1 MIAAKNQTVFQQSV
15 NTHIK
20 VLHHVYACMPV
31 IVAGCAHIVEVCIIY
46 IYIYIY
52 THVYVYIDVYVY
64 KHINM
69 FIICVCLCIC
79 GSVYA
84 FVGGWVWVCKS

>member
-46 IYIYIY
+46 IYTHMCGLHPNIGARLDSSDAYIHIYIY
-52 THVYVYIDVYVY
+52 E
-64 KHINM
+64 
-69 FIICVCLCIC
+69 
-79 GSVYA
+79 
-84 FVGGWVWVCKS
+84 